1 MSTLAQATESKHAP
15 VERISDVALT
25 ALFKTRKARIF
36 MDVVKSK
43 KKDASDLYSQEYQWA
58 DTHEPI
64 LTKEGTVDCTATVM
78 WGVQPPEKRNTGE
91 FGKPEGPY
99 DECDMTMGTKYSG
112 TYGELMCVINNQSW
126 PEAVNEFTQRPDQK
140 DKYIDHEI
148 DPHQFCK
155 KNAGSLKKPAP
166 ANEQAAY
173 TAAAD
178 WSFPLKLKIEK
189 RTKTGEIS
197 NKPFMFKVEKYAH
210 NTRGIPVLVEVK
222 ITHASIHK
230 ELTRNSKLLLMMRP
244 GNCTMKAGS
253 YKSKVIN
260 TFFPAFN
267 IGHITVLKRGEFAGS
282 MKAERSPE
290 EIAAALAAA
299 GVSLTFG
306 TEPDPEED
314 PEEQTEQPPSDDPA
328 TVVTQFKPG
337 GTGTTGDDLAKQFA
351 QNLNL

>member
-1 MSTLAQATESKHAP
+1 MSAPAQVTETKHAP

-25 ALFKTRKARIF
+25 ALLKTRKARIF

-43 KKDASDLYSQEYQWA
+43 KKDASDLYSQEFQWT

-64 LTKEGTVDCTATVM
+64 LTKDGVVDCTATVM

-112 TYGELMCVINNQSW
+112 TYGELMCVINDQAW
-126 PEAVNEFTQRPDQK
+126 PEAVNEFTQRADQK

-166 ANEQAAY
+166 AAEQAAY
-173 TAAAD
+173 VAAAD

-197 NKPFMFKVEKYAH
+197 NKPFMFKVEKYAL
-210 NTRGIPVLVEVK
+210 NNKGVPVLVEVK
-222 ITHASIHK
+222 ITHATIHK
-230 ELTRNSKLLLMMRP
+230 ELTRNSKLLLCMRP
-244 GNCTMKAGS
+244 GNCTMKAGA
-253 YKSKVIN
+253 YKGKVIN

-267 IGHITVLKRGEFAGS
+267 IGHITVLKRGEFASS
-282 MKAERSPE
+282 MKAERSQE
-290 EIAAALAAA
+290 EINAALAAA

-306 TEPDPEED
+306 TEPDPEDEE
-314 PEEQTEQPPSDDPA
+314 EEQTEQPPADAPGSAAPPFRPGA
-328 TVVTQFKPG
+328 TGVSG
-337 GTGTTGDDLAKQFA
+337 EELAKQFA
-351 QNLNL
+351 NLNA